1 MKHYKDTKKEFLKNR
16 FLTCK
21 CGYNNERKR
30 LENFGTCLRCGEI
43 IDEKS
48 YFKRK
53 VMGDLYGKKKRNK
66 RESTRKSI

>member
-1 MKHYKDTKKEFLKNR
+1 MKKYEDTKNEFMVAR
-16 FLTCK
+16 FITCPY
-21 CGYNNERKR
+21 CGYNNFKNR

-53 VMGDLYGKKKRNK
+53 VGRSLYGKKK
-66 RESTRKSI
+66 